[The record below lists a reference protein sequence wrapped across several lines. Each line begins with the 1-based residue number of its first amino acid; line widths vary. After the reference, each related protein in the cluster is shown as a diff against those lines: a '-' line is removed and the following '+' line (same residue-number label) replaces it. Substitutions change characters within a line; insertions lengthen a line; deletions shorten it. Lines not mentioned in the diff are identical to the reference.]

1 MPKIVMRD
9 SKKIYYEIYGDEQK
23 PVLIVLNGI
32 MMSTLSWKD
41 FIGEFTKFFRLVLV
55 DFRDQGQ
62 SDYMEEQYDIKI
74 HSDDLNELVMKLG
87 FSKINI
93 LGLSYGGQVAEI
105 FAIQHPEKVQSIVLA
120 NTVGRINSYLSE
132 LGEAWKEAADTKD
145 GEKFFKLA
153 IPFIYSDH
161 FYNNNLEWLKNRQKI
176 FKKLLTEKWFE
187 GFKRLAS
194 SNPDFNVIDEVHM
207 IKAPT
212 LLLASDKDIITPI
225 EEVDELHNRI
235 PDNEYIIIKNA
246 GHASVLEKPKEFI
259 TAVTGFVL
267 KNN

>member
-1 MPKIVMRD
+1 MPKVTMRD
-9 SKKIYYEIYGDEQK
+9 GKKIYYEVHGDEKK
-23 PVLIVLNGI
+23 PALIILNGI

-41 FIGEFTKFFRLVLV
+41 FIDKFTKFFRLVLV

-74 HSDDLNELVMKLG
+74 HSDDLNELVE
-87 FSKINI
+87 KINIPQVNI

-105 FAIQHPEKVQSIVLA
+105 FAIDYPEKVQSLVLA
-120 NTVGRINSYLSE
+120 NTVGRINSYLAE
-132 LGEAWKEAADTKD
+132 LGEAWKEAANTKD

-161 FYNNNLEWLKNRQKI
+161 FYKNNLKWLRNRQKT
-176 FKKLLTEKWFE
+176 FKKLLVDKWFE

-194 SNPDFNVIDEVHM
+194 SNTDFDVIDEVQK

-225 EEVDELHNRI
+225 EEVD
-235 PDNEYIIIKNA
+235 
-246 GHASVLEKPKEFI
+246 
-259 TAVTGFVL
+259 
-267 KNN
+267 

>member
-1 MPKIVMRD
+1 MPKITMRD
-9 SKKIYYEIYGDEQK
+9 GKKIYYEIYGDEQK
-23 PVLIVLNGI
+23 PVLIILNGI

-41 FIGEFTKFFRLVLV
+41 FIDKFTKFFRLVLV

-74 HSDDLNELVMKLG
+74 HSNDLNELVEKLEL
-87 FSKINI
+87 SRVNI

-105 FAIQHPEKVQSIVLA
+105 FAIHHPEKVQSLVLA

-161 FYNNNLEWLKNRQKI
+161 FYNNNLDWLKKRQKT
-176 FKKLLTEKWFE
+176 FKKLLTERWFE

-194 SNPDFNVIDEVHM
+194 SNPDFDVINEVHK
-207 IKAPT
+207 INAPT
-212 LLLASDKDIITPI
+212 LLLASDKDIITPL
-225 EEVDELHNRI
+225 EEVDELHKRI
-235 PDNEYIIIKNA
+235 PENEYIIIKNA
-246 GHASVLEKPKEFI
+246 GHASVLEKPEEFI

-267 KNN
+267 KYN